1 MTDRSLLG
9 QLLGWQVVITATAC
23 ILLVAGTLLA
33 SAMILRAQQDS
44 DLAELSRT
52 MCSGIWHELA
62 EPYPVK
68 DLASA
73 ANHYF
78 GESAIAGFELELWSR
93 DGELL
98 AHTGDF
104 SGLDAPRSQVRLPSS
119 CSSSTAAGGA
129 ADAATLRVRSCV
141 QSCDDGHFTRV
152 TTGNA
157 LYDPAIRRAMLILL
171 AALPMAVLV
180 GALTGRMVI
189 RRLLK
194 PLNDLTRSTAEIE
207 PGRRMALGVKAQ
219 SRELQQL
226 EGAFDALLERLEL
239 MLAREKRFAQE
250 AAHELRTPLTNL
262 RLRMERLCGEAGDDS
277 EIARQTCAALAN
289 LDSLDQLIE
298 SLLILARSEGGDLPV
313 APVNICDLIREI
325 TAEPEPEAGSA
336 SVTVEVDAPDE
347 VLVSGNEELLIQAVA
362 NILENARK
370 YAGPGAKI
378 RVGASEA
385 GGYGVISVED
395 DGPGIPL
402 ELREIVFERFYR
414 SPVHRN
420 RVPGTG
426 LGLAVVDA
434 IVRRHGGRVEAGPS
448 DLGGE
453 HLRIAIPLLPRDSAR

>member
-1 MTDRSLLG
+1 VTDRSLLG

-33 SAMILRAQQDS
+33 SAMILRGQQDS

-52 MCSGIWHELA
+52 MCSGIWHELT

-68 DLASA
+68 DLAGA
-73 ANHYF
+73 AEHYF
-78 GESAIAGFELELWSR
+78 GESAIDGFELELWTR

-98 AHTGDF
+98 AHIGNF
-104 SGLDAPRSQVRLPSS
+104 SALDAPRSQIRLPSS
-119 CSSSTAAGGA
+119 CSSSTAADR
-129 ADAATLRVRSCV
+129 DASMHRVRSCV
-141 QSCDDGHFTRV
+141 QLCDDDHFTRV

-171 AALPMAVLV
+171 AALPVAVLI
-180 GALTGRMVI
+180 GALIGRLVI
-189 RRLLK
+189 QRLLR
-194 PLNDLTRSTAEIE
+194 PLNDLTRSTAGIE

-219 SRELQQL
+219 SRELHQL
-226 EGAFDALLERLEL
+226 ERAFDALLDRLEQ
-239 MLAREKRFAQE
+239 MLEREKRFAQE

-262 RLRMERLCGEAGDDS
+262 RLRMERLCRDAGNDS
-277 EIARQTCAALAN
+277 KIAQQTGAALAN

-298 SLLILARSEGGDLPV
+298 SLLILARSEDGDLPV

-325 TAEPEPEAGSA
+325 AAGPEPESNSR

-347 VLVSGNEELLIQAVA
+347 VLVLGNEELLIQAVT

-378 RVGASEA
+378 RVGASESD
-385 GGYGVISVED
+385 GFGVLSVED

-402 ELREIVFERFYR
+402 ELREVVFERFYR
-414 SPVHRN
+414 GPVHRSQ
-420 RVPGTG
+420 VPGTG

-434 IVRRHGGRVEAGPS
+434 IVRRHGGRVETGPS

-453 HLRIAIPLLPRDSAR
+453 QLRIAIPLLPRNSTR

>member
-1 MTDRSLLG
+1 MTERSLLG

-23 ILLVAGTLLA
+23 VLLVAGTLLA
-33 SAMILRAQQDS
+33 SAMILRGQQDS

-68 DLASA
+68 GLAVA
-73 ANHYF
+73 AEHFF
-78 GESAIAGFELELWSR
+78 GESAIDGFELELWSR

-98 AHTGDF
+98 AHKGNF
-104 SGLDAPRSQVRLPSS
+104 SQLDAPRSQVRLPS
-119 CSSSTAAGGA
+119 CSSSTATDAG
-129 ADAATLRVRSCV
+129 ATIHRVRSCV
-141 QSCDDGHFTRV
+141 QLCDDDHFTRV

-171 AALPMAVLV
+171 AALPVAVLI
-180 GALTGRMVI
+180 GALIGRLVI
-189 RRLLK
+189 RRLLR
-194 PLNDLTRSTAEIE
+194 PLGDLTRSTAGIE

-219 SRELQQL
+219 SRELHQL
-226 EGAFDALLERLEL
+226 ERAFDALLDRLEQ

-262 RLRMERLCGEAGDDS
+262 RLRMERLCRDAGNDS
-277 EIARQTCAALAN
+277 EIAEQTCAALAN

-325 TAEPEPEAGSA
+325 AAGPEPETNSQ
-336 SVTVEVDAPDE
+336 SVTVEVEAPDE
-347 VLVSGNEELLIQAVA
+347 VLVLGNEELLIQAA
-362 NILENARK
+362 TNILENARK

-378 RVGASEA
+378 RVGASESD
-385 GGYGVISVED
+385 GYGVISVED

-402 ELREIVFERFYR
+402 ELREVVFERFYR
-414 SPVHRN
+414 GPVHRDQ
-420 RVPGTG
+420 VPGTG

-434 IVRRHGGRVEAGPS
+434 IVRRHGGHVGTGPS

-453 HLRIAIPLLPRDSAR
+453 QLRIAIPLLPLDSTR

>member
-1 MTDRSLLG
+1 MTDRSLFG

-33 SAMILRAQQDS
+33 SAMILRGQQDS
-44 DLAELSRT
+44 DLAGLSQT

-68 DLASA
+68 DLATA
-73 ANHYF
+73 AEHF
-78 GESAIAGFELELWSR
+78 FSESAIDGYELELWSR

-98 AHTGDF
+98 AHIGDF
-104 SGLDAPRSQVRLPSS
+104 SLLNAPRLQVRLPSS
-119 CSSSTAAGGA
+119 CGSSIA
-129 ADAATLRVRSCV
+129 ADAEAAPRRVRSCV
-141 QSCDDGHFTRV
+141 QLCDDDHFTRV
-152 TTGNA
+152 TSGNA

-171 AALPMAVLV
+171 AALPVAVLI
-180 GALTGRMVI
+180 GALIGRLVI
-189 RRLLK
+189 RRLLR
-194 PLNDLTRSTAEIE
+194 PLDDLTQSTSGIE
-207 PGRRMALGVKAQ
+207 PGRQMALGVKAQ
-219 SRELQQL
+219 SRELHQL
-226 EGAFDALLERLEL
+226 ERAFDALLDRLEQ

-262 RLRMERLCGEAGDDS
+262 RLRMERLCRDAGDDS
-277 EIARQTCAALAN
+277 EIAQQSSAALAN

-325 TAEPEPEAGSA
+325 AAGSEPETNSK

-347 VLVSGNEELLIQAVA
+347 VLVLGNEELLIQAVT

-370 YAGPGAKI
+370 YAGPDAKI
-378 RVGASEA
+378 RVGASESD
-385 GGYGVISVED
+385 GYGVISVED

-402 ELREIVFERFYR
+402 ELREVVFERFYR
-414 SPVHRN
+414 GPVHRN
-420 RVPGTG
+420 QVPGTG

-434 IVRRHGGRVEAGPS
+434 IVRRHGGRVETGPS

-453 HLRIAIPLLPRDSAR
+453 QLRIAIPLLPRNSTR